1 MKKILLSAALMAACC
16 VMNAQ
21 KLTYI
26 PWADNALMMSTAVS
40 NNGKYLAGCDTEGR
54 AFIYNTESGQ
64 IKYFASPLLGDES
77 QTTDPGA
84 DIRSV
89 SNDGVGTGYL
99 EDKATKF
106 DFATG
111 QYTKADDE
119 DNSLETYISSDGK
132 FKLGFS
138 YDNTYVCKP
147 YYIKDD
153 NKHYLPLPTDEWTGY
168 ETNGFKTANANADGS
183 IILGSITDNF
193 ATEPMLLWVRNRDN
207 ESYSVINVSKRF
219 YDSSSELDGPQ
230 ATDYFN
236 GASIS
241 SNGKYVAVTTHLDKG
256 SFEAGN
262 TIARY
267 DVANDNVEYI
277 TCADKDNGMSY
288 YCGGI
293 ADDGTIV
300 GFIEDNNTGARYGF
314 ICKAGET
321 EAKRISEVYPTLTD
335 LATMDANELNVPCNI
350 TPDGRYIVGYG
361 YVSMDEENLCY
372 GSYWIDTQGGETG
385 IGSVN
390 GTDSSAKVVASY
402 SADGKKVNRTPNYRS
417 LVINKMNNGKIKK
430 VIK

>member
-1 MKKILLSAALMAACC
+1 M
-16 VMNAQ
+16 
-21 KLTYI
+21 
-26 PWADNALMMSTAVS
+26 
-40 NNGKYLAGCDTEGR
+40 AGCDTEGR

-193 ATEPMLLWVRNRDN
+193 AT
-207 ESYSVINVSKRF
+207 
-219 YDSSSELDGPQ
+219 
-230 ATDYFN
+230 
-236 GASIS
+236 
-241 SNGKYVAVTTHLDKG
+241 
-256 SFEAGN
+256 
-262 TIARY
+262 
-267 DVANDNVEYI
+267 
-277 TCADKDNGMSY
+277 
-288 YCGGI
+288 
-293 ADDGTIV
+293 
-300 GFIEDNNTGARYGF
+300 
-314 ICKAGET
+314 
-321 EAKRISEVYPTLTD
+321 
-335 LATMDANELNVPCNI
+335 
-350 TPDGRYIVGYG
+350 
-361 YVSMDEENLCY
+361 
-372 GSYWIDTQGGETG
+372 
-385 IGSVN
+385 
-390 GTDSSAKVVASY
+390 
-402 SADGKKVNRTPNYRS
+402 
-417 LVINKMNNGKIKK
+417 
-430 VIK
+430 